1 MRFAAYVGVRKH
13 VNCTVFS
20 NTDRSF
26 FLKFTATLAV
36 AAISRAYIERPNWY
50 SRMVYVGQSDASIM
64 IMANLAL
71 LIFGSLFYGLQRLVF
86 GALRPI
92 EREQLYENCW
102 YQVTETLL
110 ALTMFRESIGLG
122 PMSMFVILTAAKIW
136 QWLVEARV
144 EFVEQ
149 QPPASPTWFYK
160 RLTSAI
166 TFGCLADWALLHYS
180 LRTFV
185 EEARPGIM
193 VLFSFEFAL
202 VLIAAMSNA
211 ARYLFILRDMFIS
224 ERQVQA
230 RVAVAKA
237 QIRAHRAEIQRQID
251 AGSVPPRAMEDA
263 EREDSVDP
271 SSFDVPGWEEKGR
284 YIFLLD
290 LLTDLVKLL
299 VYIAFF
305 SMLLAFHGLPIH
317 ILRDVYMT
325 VKSFVKRINDFVK
338 YRRATRNMNSRYPD
352 ATAEDLSG
360 DDNTCIICREEMQ
373 PWNPNG
379 ASVDGVE
386 QEERHR
392 PKKLPCGHILHMSC
406 LRGWLERQQVCPT
419 CRRPV
424 LTENPRGTGH
434 PLANLEA
441 LQAEAFPRNGNNNNP
456 ARGQQ
461 PRGRFPALDRFRIFN
476 LGPFRFA
483 IGGIP
488 ERELRQMNQILNQ
501 QDQQPQPTAAPLR
514 NTQRSPAVP
523 TDPATRLAQIEAM
536 FFHARGQIDQ
546 LNADRQQLSL
556 IYGMELEFERIRRQR
571 NSAILRN
578 RTSER
583 LAERRRAEPAART
596 GSIYDDEFRQRAFEP
611 HEYDTAESAAQLL
624 RRRLMAIRE
633 QAAQRTPSGIQR
645 AEREQARENFRQHL
659 GQPSPSELDRLRRQ
673 RERVARQPLATPL
686 QGRPSPARTL
696 IPNPHEPALNAN
708 SRELP
713 LGMTLPPGWL
723 LVPFQENRPGENTRQ
738 VAYADMASALRGMH
752 QPVQASSDLQMPPY
766 FVDQGPPHPAD
777 QPAEASSASDSAEKP
792 HAATVE
798 DTEEE

>member
-1 MRFAAYVGVRKH
+1 
-13 VNCTVFS
+13 
-20 NTDRSF
+20 
-26 FLKFTATLAV
+26 
-36 AAISRAYIERPNWY
+36 
-50 SRMVYVGQSDASIM
+50 
-64 IMANLAL
+64 MANLAL

-211 ARYLFILRDMFIS
+211 ARYLFILRDMFVS

-230 RVAVAKA
+230 RVAAAKA
-237 QIRAHRAEIQRQID
+237 QIHAHRAEIQRQID
-251 AGSVPPRAMEDA
+251 AGRVPPRAMESA

-290 LLTDLVKLL
+290 LLTGELRHLRTSRHLLTPDCDTDLVKLL

-379 ASVDGVE
+379 APVDGVE

-424 LTENPRGTGH
+424 LTQNPRGTGH

-483 IGGIP
+483 IGGVP

-514 NTQRSPAVP
+514 NTQRSPAVS

-546 LNADRQQLSL
+546 LNADRAQLSL

-583 LAERRRAEPAART
+583 LAERRRAEAAART
-596 GSIYDDEFRQRAFEP
+596 GPIYDDEFRQRAFEP

-659 GQPSPSELDRLRRQ
+659 GQPSPSELDRLRREL
-673 RERVARQPLATPL
+673 ERVARQPLATPF

-713 LGMTLPPGWL
+713 LGVTLPPGWL
-723 LVPFQENRPGENTRQ
+723 LVPFQENRPAENTRQ
-738 VAYADMASALRGMH
+738 VAYADMASALRGMY
-752 QPVQASSDLQMPPY
+752 QPAQASSDLQMPPY
-766 FVDQGPPHPAD
+766 FVDQGPPHPAS
-777 QPAEASSASDSAEKP
+777 QPAEASSASNSAEKP
-792 HAATVE
+792 RAATVE